1 VAVPAYAGTCDKRYS
16 IKLKNLCCKDFFYKK
31 MFFIENVV
39 IYVHFTIGQGMILAK
54 HCPIGRGM
62 IFLKFENWIFDAK
75 SLKKKTARVLP
86 CPEAHFLAVFCIVD
100 I

>member
-1 VAVPAYAGTCDKRYS
+1 MC
-16 IKLKNLCCKDFFYKK
+16 
-31 MFFIENVV
+31 FIENVV

-62 IFLKFENWIFDAK
+62 IFLKLKNWIFDAK
-75 SLKKKTARVLP
+75 PFLKKTARVLP
-86 CPEAHFLAVFCIVD
+86 CPEAHSFLAACIVD

>member
-1 VAVPAYAGTCDKRYS
+1 
-16 IKLKNLCCKDFFYKK
+16 

-75 SLKKKTARVLP
+75 S
-86 CPEAHFLAVFCIVD
+86 
-100 I
+100 

>member
-1 VAVPAYAGTCDKRYS
+1 
-16 IKLKNLCCKDFFYKK
+16 

-75 SLKKKTARVLP
+75 SLNKWREFCPARRHIFFSRLH
-86 CPEAHFLAVFCIVD
+86 C
-100 I
+100 